1 MSDSGSQHDYKAN
14 ATQSQLLLFQI
25 KSLIDLE
32 DILEVIFFFQ
42 HSLKSHQYA
51 VFTCFTALWSM
62 EYTDEKITFIKY
74 ESQAYGNRV

>member
-32 DILEVIFFFQ
+32 DILEVIFFPTQFKVSSVCCI
-42 HSLKSHQYA
+42 HLLH
-51 VFTCFTALWSM
+51 CALVNGV
-62 EYTDEKITFIKY
+62 Y
-74 ESQAYGNRV
+74 